1 MKNTNAHYGWLSISI
16 HWLVA
21 VAIFGLF
28 ALGFW
33 MVDLDYYDSWYKTGP
48 ALHKSIG
55 LTLFGLMLFR
65 VFWRLK
71 QVQPKPL
78 PSHTVTEQKLGHA
91 MHKTLYFLIFLIMIA
106 GYLISTA
113 DERGI
118 SLFGLF
124 EVPGFGSIIE
134 NQEDIAGAIHQ
145 YSAYLLIGL
154 VLLHAAAAFKHHFID
169 KDKTLTR
176 MLGKR

>member
-1 MKNTNAHYGWLSISI
+1 MQNTQKHYGWLTISF

-21 VAIFGLF
+21 LTIFGLF
-28 ALGFW
+28 GLGYW
-33 MVDLDYYDSWYKTGP
+33 MVDLDYYNSWYKTGP

-65 VFWRLK
+65 IIWRIK
-71 QVQPKPL
+71 QTQPEPL
-78 PSHTVTEQKLGHA
+78 ASHTSLERKLGHA
-91 MHKTLYFLIFLIMIA
+91 MHRILYILIFFIMVT

-118 SLFGLF
+118 SVFGLF
-124 EVPGFGSIIE
+124 EVPGFGSFIE
-134 NQEDIAGAIHQ
+134 NQEDIAGIVHQ
-145 YSAYLLIGL
+145 YAAYLILAL
-154 VLLHAAAAFKHHFID
+154 ALLHAAAALKHHFID
-169 KDKTLTR
+169 KDTTLTR